1 MSVRRIAA
9 GLGVAFALMLAS
21 TSPALAAPGSTSPG
35 NGGNCP
41 TGGANST
48 PGGCYCHFNRS
59 APECNTDTWALTDAV
74 RGRT

>member
-9 GLGVAFALMLAS
+9 GLGVGFALMLAS
-21 TSPALAAPGSTSPG
+21 ASPALAVSGSTGPG
-35 NGGNCP
+35 NGGSCP
-41 TGGANST
+41 SGGANGT
-48 PGGCYCHFNRS
+48 PGGCYFHFNRS